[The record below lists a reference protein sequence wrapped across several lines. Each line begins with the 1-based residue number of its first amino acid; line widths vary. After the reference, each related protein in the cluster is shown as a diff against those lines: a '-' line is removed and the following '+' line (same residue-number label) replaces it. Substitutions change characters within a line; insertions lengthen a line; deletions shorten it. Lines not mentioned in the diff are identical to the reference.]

1 MLHRKATK
9 ILSTIGLIEEDI
21 VETIKTFQKR
31 NLQ

>member
-21 VETIKTFQKR
+21 VETIKAFQKR